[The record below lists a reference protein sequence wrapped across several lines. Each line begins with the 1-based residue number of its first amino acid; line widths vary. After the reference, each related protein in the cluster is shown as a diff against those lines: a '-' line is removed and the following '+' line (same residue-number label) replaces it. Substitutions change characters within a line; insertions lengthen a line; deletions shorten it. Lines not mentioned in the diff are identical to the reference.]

1 MITRSVPF
9 KTNFVPSRPPPPTLL
24 TAEELSEPLTPT
36 PLVDDDVVV
45 DDDDALPCEI
55 DDLLTC
61 VAAAGVA
68 RDGGSSADANPIC
81 NSWCEAFLGSIGLW
95 SLVNVDGNAL
105 TPAAAADDEDD
116 ADEEAVVVEEG

>member
-1 MITRSVPF
+1 M
-9 KTNFVPSRPPPPTLL
+9 
-24 TAEELSEPLTPT
+24 TPT
-36 PLVDDDVVV
+36 PLVDDDDVVVV

-61 VAAAGVA
+61 VAGVA

-81 NSWCEAFLGSIGLW
+81 NNWCEAFLGSIGLW

-105 TPAAAADDEDD
+105 TPAAVDDEDD
-116 ADEEAVVVEEG
+116 ADEEALVVEEG